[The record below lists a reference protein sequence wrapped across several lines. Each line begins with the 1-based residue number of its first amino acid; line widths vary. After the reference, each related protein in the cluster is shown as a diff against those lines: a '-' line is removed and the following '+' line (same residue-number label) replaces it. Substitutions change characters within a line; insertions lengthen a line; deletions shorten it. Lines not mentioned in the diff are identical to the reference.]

1 MPLGPGGRGAG
12 QPGSFA
18 RRGSVTVKV
27 VPSLGLPDSA
37 TFASKGHTVITA
49 LSGTGGQSDKNRFPK
64 INPKYLGEP
73 GKVLYLSS
81 GTTSSR
87 CYCWSFS
94 PVRLPAVLFDFLLT
108 LLVVLRSGRLAQ
120 ASTRTEKMTT
130 QTGTVKWF
138 NDSKGF
144 GFITPD
150 AGGGDLFAHF
160 QDIQSEGFKSL
171 SENQRV
177 SFVRSTGPKG
187 EKAGSIR
194 AI

>member
-1 MPLGPGGRGAG
+1 M
-12 QPGSFA
+12 
-18 RRGSVTVKV
+18 T
-27 VPSLGLPDSA
+27 
-37 TFASKGHTVITA
+37 
-49 LSGTGGQSDKNRFPK
+49 
-64 INPKYLGEP
+64 
-73 GKVLYLSS
+73 
-81 GTTSSR
+81 
-87 CYCWSFS
+87 
-94 PVRLPAVLFDFLLT
+94 
-108 LLVVLRSGRLAQ
+108 
-120 ASTRTEKMTT
+120 TT

-160 QDIQSEGFKSL
+160 QDIQSQGFKSL

-187 EKAGSIR
+187 EKAGNIC